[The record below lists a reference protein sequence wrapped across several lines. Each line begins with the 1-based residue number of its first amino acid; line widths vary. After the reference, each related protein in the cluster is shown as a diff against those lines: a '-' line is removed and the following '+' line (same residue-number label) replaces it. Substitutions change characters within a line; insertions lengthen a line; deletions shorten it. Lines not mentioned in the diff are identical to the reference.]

1 MENLM
6 IRIHN
11 TQNDEITDREM
22 NKKELEEYTNNQ
34 NLLITNKEK
43 EKSAL
48 AAKQSAQ
55 EKLAAL
61 GLTDDEVTAILGN

>member
-6 IRIHN
+6 VRIHN
-11 TQNDEITDREM
+11 IENDEITDREM

-55 EKLAAL
+55 AKLAAL
-61 GLTDDEVTAILGN
+61 GLTEEEVAAIVGN